1 MHFIVC
7 FPLPLH
13 LGFAAAGSSK
23 TELCR
28 TAESGSPVGFLR
40 SAVLQPGENLWF
52 SRGVLLYTAVNMEGV
67 NQDFLA
73 TSEFTH
79 LKK

>member
-40 SAVLQPGENLWF
+40 SAVLQPGDK
-52 SRGVLLYTAVNMEGV
+52 AEGEASG
-67 NQDFLA
+67 NTYHIMD
-73 TSEFTH
+73 TSSLSE
-79 LKK
+79 